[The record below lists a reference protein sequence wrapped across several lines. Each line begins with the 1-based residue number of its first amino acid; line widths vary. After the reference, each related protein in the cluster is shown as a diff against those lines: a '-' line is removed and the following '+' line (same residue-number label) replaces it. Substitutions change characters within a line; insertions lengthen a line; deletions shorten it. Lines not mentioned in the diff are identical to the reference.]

1 MPKEVVNVK
10 YAALIFDI
18 VESRHYQDRYDI
30 QKILMNA
37 ISYLNYL
44 YRADIKKEVVSSAGD
59 EFQGLFFDLQ
69 TAFLYVRKL
78 QLLIYPVKIRCGIGF
93 GEIKYDVEDWLSSAF
108 DGEAYYLA
116 RDAINGISK
125 RKKSNAILFN
135 TRSNYDRYLN
145 MLCLSCFEMKGRQSQ
160 VARWLELL
168 ADIILPIK
176 QVDEDVTFYNFILDI
191 RQKIIM
197 SERWNKVYGS
207 PREIQPFNTN
217 FQFLSEMKN
226 EFVLIDDVGDKLF
239 VEEFWKHGMSTV
251 IAQAMDTSRQNVDR
265 YVSLGRI
272 KESRTMDKAIYELLG
287 EEIW

>member
-1 MPKEVVNVK
+1 MK

-18 VESRHYQDRYDI
+18 VESRHYQNRYDI

-135 TRSNYDRYLN
+135 TRSNYDKYLN

-176 QVDEDVTFYNFILDI
+176 QVDEDVTFYNFIFDI

-217 FQFLSEMKN
+217 FQFLSEMKS
-226 EFVLIDDVGDKLF
+226 EFVLIDDDGDKLF

-272 KESRTMDKAIYELLG
+272 KESRTMDKAIYKLLG

>member
-1 MPKEVVNVK
+1 MK

-135 TRSNYDRYLN
+135 TRSNYDKYLN

-217 FQFLSEMKN
+217 FQFLSEMKS
-226 EFVLIDDVGDKLF
+226 EFVLIDDDGDKLF

>member
-1 MPKEVVNVK
+1 MN

-135 TRSNYDRYLN
+135 TRSNYDKYLN

-217 FQFLSEMKN
+217 FQFLSEMKAN
-226 EFVLIDDVGDKLF
+226 LEKSIRG
-239 VEEFWKHGMSTV
+239 
-251 IAQAMDTSRQNVDR
+251 
-265 YVSLGRI
+265 
-272 KESRTMDKAIYELLG
+272 
-287 EEIW
+287 

>member
-1 MPKEVVNVK
+1 
-10 YAALIFDI
+10 
-18 VESRHYQDRYDI
+18 
-30 QKILMNA
+30 MNA
-37 ISYLNYL
+37 VRYLNYL
-44 YRADIKKEVVSSAGD
+44 YREDIKKEVVSSAGD

-135 TRSNYDRYLN
+135 TRSNYDKYLN

-207 PREIQPFNTN
+207 PREIQLFNTN
-217 FQFLSEMKN
+217 FQFLSEMKS

>member
-1 MPKEVVNVK
+1 MK

-37 ISYLNYL
+37 INYLNYL

-135 TRSNYDRYLN
+135 TRSNYDKYLN

-217 FQFLSEMKN
+217 FQFLSEMKS

>member
-1 MPKEVVNVK
+1 MK
-10 YAALIFDI
+10 YAALIFDV

-30 QKILMNA
+30 QNILMNA
-37 ISYLNYL
+37 VSYLNYL
-44 YRADIKKEVVSSAGD
+44 YREDIKKEVVSSAGD

-135 TRSNYDRYLN
+135 TRSNYDKYLN

-176 QVDEDVTFYNFILDI
+176 QVDEDVTFYSFILDI

-207 PREIQPFNTN
+207 PREIQLFNTN
-217 FQFLSEMKN
+217 FQFLSEMKS

-265 YVSLGRI
+265 YISLGRI
-272 KESRTMDKAIYELLG
+272 KESRTMDKSIYELLG